1 MRIFIYELIS
11 AGVLGDDVPS
21 SLCREGAAMLR
32 AVVEDF
38 ERVLGVKTLTLLAND
53 FPESIGR
60 DCRRVGDADEP
71 QAFRDLAVQ
80 ADAALI
86 IAPEFDNLLDQR
98 TGWAVAAGCRLLGC
112 NHDAI
117 RLTGDKLRLAR
128 WQRARGIPTP
138 ATVTASTSGPA
149 PDWFPCVLKPRHGAG
164 SQATYLVP
172 ATGDWPNALRQALA
186 QGPAGGLIVQ
196 PRHRGQPVSV
206 AFLIGRHQHLTTP
219 GATQM
224 LSDDGRFQYLGGR
237 APLPLP
243 WRERALILG
252 RRAVESVPGLL
263 GYVGVDLILGDAA
276 DGSDDVVIEINPR
289 LTTSYIGLRQLT
301 ETNLAKL
308 WLRLW
313 EGSRV
318 SDPAWR
324 EQAIDFTA
332 DGRTI
337 QQLV

>member
-1 MRIFIYELIS
+1 
-11 AGVLGDDVPS
+11 
-21 SLCREGAAMLR
+21 MLR

-60 DCRRVGDADEP
+60 DCRRVGDADESR
-71 QAFRDLAVQ
+71 AFRYLAVQ
-80 ADAALI
+80 ADVALI
-86 IAPEFDNLLDQR
+86 IAPEFDNLLAGR

-112 NHDAI
+112 NYDAI

-128 WQRARGIPTP
+128 WHRARGIPTP
-138 ATVTASTSGPA
+138 ATVSASTTGPT

-172 ATGDWPNALRQALA
+172 APSDWPNALRQALA
-186 QGPAGGLIVQ
+186 ECPAGDLMVQ
-196 PRHRGQPVSV
+196 PLHRGQPASV
-206 AFLIGRHQHLTTP
+206 AFLIGPHQLLATP
-219 GATQM
+219 GATQT

-243 WRERALILG
+243 WRERALTLG
-252 RRAVESVPGLL
+252 QRAVESVPGLL

-276 DGSDDVVIEINPR
+276 DGSEDVVIEINPR
-289 LTTSYIGLRQLT
+289 VTTSYIGLRQLT
-301 ETNLAKL
+301 ETNLAEL

-318 SDPAWR
+318 SEPAWR
-324 EQAIDFTA
+324 EQALDFTA
-332 DGRTI
+332 DGQTV